1 MKTPTEDH
9 DWRLGPV
16 DWSDY
21 EVSPEDKIKVILNC
35 QVRDWDIA
43 MNFIRKKPTNLNSYI
58 LEDMKDQKV
67 SINKA
72 FSDIYDSV
80 NDDERT
86 EIFPIMHPIMK
97 KIRTDYRN
105 LCEALEQDVPL
116 AVPKA
121 NGHDYI
127 EDGHNVAAAPNIE
140 PSLVEETLQPQNV
153 VKGPL
158 KEGGRTMKKRSRKKT
173 TLSPRLKKPSP
184 MITTKIQTMKFLMIK
199 LILTRRM
206 KTSRKKRIP
215 NSFRSLKNPARTP
228 QCRPFQGSIQPKA
241 VYRSVPKLV
250 PTCSSGQL
258 RSRRRHQSYSSC
270 YRQSNIES
278 QEKRKDST
286 TNPAAAE
293 PGDVTNVNKDEEKL
307 VYLAPSEHYYASRA
321 NAVRSH
327 LYHQPIT

>member
-21 EVSPEDKIKVILNC
+21 DVSPEDKIKVILNC

-173 TLSPRLKKPSP
+173 TLSPSFKKPSP
-184 MITTKIQTMKFLMIK
+184 MTMKKIQAMKFQMIK

-206 KTSRKKRIP
+206 KRSRKMRVQDSLRI
-215 NSFRSLKNPARTP
+215 LKNPARMP
-228 QCRPFQGSIQPKA
+228 QCRPFQGSIQPKT

-250 PTCSSGQL
+250 TACSSGQL
-258 RSRRRHQSYSSC
+258 RSWRRHQSYGSR
-270 YRQSNIES
+270 YRQSTIES

-286 TNPAAAE
+286 TNAE
-293 PGDVTNVNKDEEKL
+293 PGD
-307 VYLAPSEHYYASRA
+307 SYYAKEDEKKLDPNEANVHYNVQSPRI
-321 NAVRSH
+321 NAVKAWSIDP
-327 LYHQPIT
+327 YT